1 MADKKQ
7 SDSQEKKRGGNRR
20 KCGDA
25 DFALAYLFDTRCG
38 EWLDLG
44 EVRSA
49 FRTLYGDEQKCLEDR
64 ALANHLD
71 SFVEWSDKT
80 RKYFEEKGIS
90 PYPFP
95 PRFEAGGSGR
105 GSKRTS
111 MRKYRLAHDRGVE
124 SLTDGFDS
132 KSVVDRAQF
141 ALLENNGTTIDEL
154 RRRCKGDRDDWN
166 DQEDQNEDG
175 DPFVSESRLLL
186 RALELKEAIESK
198 KKVRFRV
205 FHIGAKDCEK
215 LKPKKYKK
223 RNQKDE
229 GPDYEFV
236 SAKMIRADGLLDNG
250 CSDGEIEAWPLALD
264 FVEGSFY
271 LLVGAN
277 QHNGRGE
284 TLRSFDLAEIQGLA
298 ILDGREGVEDRPK
311 IDENE
316 IDNYLYSSVHGRGSS
331 ARAQE
336 IGLLCNEWG
345 LDILCKRFGLQKDF
359 KIYREYEISEEKSRP
374 TGRFRVKFTGYPF
387 VVAHFVKQHMGDIEI
402 EGVKVISSP
411 RTKKDM
417 AIPKAEY
424 EKGPNGDLF
433 RMSVDTHNIK
443 KARAS
448 VARALNSAI
457 IDHPGECELARFG
470 QLAFRAANGELT
482 KTSAGAKTAAPTG
495 EDAKGGPTDS
505 AAPDDKSADS
515 GAPESEPAKTEAVI
529 SEEQLTEDEKT
540 VLEAYR
546 VYRSGLLDR
555 KRAREA
561 QSKKQQDKKQK

>member
-1 MADKKQ
+1 MADKTQ
-7 SDSQEKKRGGNRR
+7 SDSQEKKQGGNRR

-25 DFALAYLFDTRCG
+25 DFALAYLFDTHRG
-38 EWLDLG
+38 EWLDLK
-44 EVRSA
+44 EIRSA
-49 FRTLYGDEQKCLEDR
+49 FRGLYGDEQDCLEGK
-64 ALANHLD
+64 ALAKHLD

-95 PRFEAGGSGR
+95 PRFEVGGFGR
-105 GSKRTS
+105 GFKRAP
-111 MRKYRLAHDRGVE
+111 MRKYRLAHDRGIE

-132 KSVVDRAQF
+132 KFVVDRAQF
-141 ALLENNGTTIDEL
+141 ALLVNNGVTIEEL
-154 RRRCKGDRDDWN
+154 RRRCKDDRDDWGG
-166 DQEDQNEDG
+166 EGDQNENS

-205 FHIGAKDCEK
+205 FHIGAKDCGGS
-215 LKPKKYKK
+215 KPKKNKK
-223 RNQKDE
+223 RSQKDE
-229 GPDYEFV
+229 DPKYEFV
-236 SAKMIRADGLLDNG
+236 PAKMIRADGLLDNR

-284 TLRSFDLAEIQGLA
+284 MLRSFDLAEIQGLA
-298 ILDGREGVEDRPK
+298 ILDGCEEAEDRPK

-331 ARAQE
+331 ARAQK

-359 KIYREYEISEEKSRP
+359 KIYREYKIDKEKSKP
-374 TGRFRVKFTGYPF
+374 TGRFRVQFAGYPF
-387 VVAHFVKQHMGDIEI
+387 VVTHFVKRHMGDIEI
-402 EGVKVISSP
+402 EDVEVIPSP
-411 RTKKDM
+411 RQTKEDM

-424 EKGPNGDLF
+424 EKGAFGDVY
-433 RMSVDTHNIK
+433 RESVDTHNIK
-443 KARAS
+443 KARVS

-457 IDHPGECELARFG
+457 IDHPGECDLARFG
-470 QLAFRAANGELT
+470 QQAFRAANRVPIEA
-482 KTSAGAKTAAPTG
+482 SAG
-495 EDAKGGPTDS
+495 EDVEGGPAGS
-505 AAPDDKSADS
+505 AAPANGSTD
-515 GAPESEPAKTEAVI
+515 GGTLESESAKTEAVI
-529 SEEQLTEDEKT
+529 LEGQLTEDEQK

-546 VYRSGLLDR
+546 AYRSGLLKR

-561 QSKKQQDKKQK
+561 